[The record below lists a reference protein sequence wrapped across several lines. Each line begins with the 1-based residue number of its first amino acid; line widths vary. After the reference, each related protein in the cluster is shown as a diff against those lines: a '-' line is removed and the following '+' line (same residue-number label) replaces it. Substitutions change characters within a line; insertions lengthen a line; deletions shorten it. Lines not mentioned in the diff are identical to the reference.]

1 MQVNFISSK
10 DTGETRTTLPHC
22 YHSIHKY
29 GVITQKLCEVMI
41 QMILLISLF
50 KLFLDNYK
58 KEEQITTGGSDFI
71 FESVE
76 LID

>member
-50 KLFLDNYK
+50 KLF
-58 KEEQITTGGSDFI
+58 
-71 FESVE
+71 
-76 LID
+76 